1 MDKMNQPFVC
11 RGVPR
16 LGSVPP
22 LSVEVQ
28 RGAHCLVTALGLT
41 FVGPEERRGEKGG
54 GREKKGQ
61 DQEEEAGRAGGG
73 SACYD
78 IHSST

>member
-1 MDKMNQPFVC
+1 MTKSK
-11 RGVPR
+11 
-16 LGSVPP
+16 LGSVP
-22 LSVEVQ
+22 LLAVEVQ
-28 RGAHCLVTALGLT
+28 RGAHCLVTALKLT

-54 GREKKGQ
+54 GRGKKGH

-78 IHSST
+78 IHIHS